1 MSGKLVYLY
10 FYYFILEEDLIN
22 YLNIFKCNCYNCLV
36 KDILCNV

>member
-22 YLNIFKCNCYNCLV
+22 YLNIFKCYNCLV